1 MSPKILIV
9 EDDADIRLGLEIRLK
24 ANKYQ
29 VVSVGTATEGIQ
41 AFKNEKPN
49 LVVLDLGLPDM
60 SGFEVIKFIHLK
72 PETSKV
78 PVIIL
83 TAQGTSENLTRS
95 LLAENVV
102 TFLEKPISNEELL
115 ATIQVGLNEG

>member
-9 EDDADIRLGLEIRLK
+9 EDDPDIRLGLEIRLR
-24 ANKYQ
+24 ANKFN
-29 VVSVGTATEGIQ
+29 VVTAATANEGIN
-41 AFKNEKPN
+41 AFKKETPN

-60 SGFEVIKFIHLK
+60 SGFEVIKYIQLS
-72 PETSKV
+72 PVTAKV

-83 TAQGTSENLTRS
+83 TAQGTTENFTKAMTL
-95 LLAENVV
+95 ENVV

-115 ATIQVGLNEG
+115 TTIQVSLNEV